1 MHSKL
6 STELE
11 VHWPLLPGELS
22 LLLML
27 AAAFFFCIPFGEE
40 YIDFVKDLNLEES
53 LDGGEY

>member
-1 MHSKL
+1 M
-6 STELE
+6 
-11 VHWPLLPGELS
+11 HWPLLPGELL

-27 AAAFFFCIPFGEE
+27 AAAFFFCIPLGEE